1 MGKTMKFKGKVK
13 NDSLWVKVRLSS
25 SDLIDERELV
35 FLSQNKIVGFLKL
48 DAQKKDTLTYVGT
61 AGLPLAAYLVQKKI
75 SKYVFFHI
83 MAQIVEAARI
93 IIEKQFSFERLAL
106 DLNYVYIIESTKEL
120 QFLYLPVQSDIKFL
134 EVKEF
139 MEKVLRSLS
148 PAEDAE
154 NYVAD
159 FMDFMK
165 TQNEFELD
173 AIDQFIAEGDADV
186 AKQIARR
193 RPVFGSSSLQTKNRD
208 VQQEGTELFEKEGT
222 IQLPYYGAAVPESAS
237 LIHLKDGEKIAVNKE
252 FFSLGTQQ
260 GNVNYCI
267 GGNSTVSRSHA
278 QIIKRNQMYFV
289 KDLNSTNHTYVN
301 GEYVMPGKEIQIFDG
316 DVLMLSDEEF
326 EFHV

>member
-186 AKQIARR
+186 AKQIARH
-193 RPVFGSSSLQTKNRD
+193 RPVFGSSSLQTK
-208 VQQEGTELFEKEGT
+208 
-222 IQLPYYGAAVPESAS
+222 
-237 LIHLKDGEKIAVNKE
+237 
-252 FFSLGTQQ
+252 
-260 GNVNYCI
+260 
-267 GGNSTVSRSHA
+267 
-278 QIIKRNQMYFV
+278 
-289 KDLNSTNHTYVN
+289 
-301 GEYVMPGKEIQIFDG
+301 
-316 DVLMLSDEEF
+316 
-326 EFHV
+326 